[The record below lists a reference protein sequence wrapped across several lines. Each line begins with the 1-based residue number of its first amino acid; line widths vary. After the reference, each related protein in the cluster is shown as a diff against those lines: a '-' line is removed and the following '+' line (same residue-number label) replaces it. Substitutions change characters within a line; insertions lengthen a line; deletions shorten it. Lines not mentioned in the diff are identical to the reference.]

1 TILIG
6 LTLVVPVFFATQ
18 FGPWVGLVTALP
30 GALIGDYFS
39 KVISVFSFPWYGYAG
54 LAVLGFLSGLAF
66 LRTRGRYNTRGSI
79 TTAIVTSFIGLV
91 VFVLLLMI
99 GDMIAYQFSW
109 AYVFSLY
116 LPSYLASIAA
126 LILLPILLII

>member
-1 TILIG
+1 SVVDYLIAELLISNYNGDYSLFNPLFLNMSLATILLG
-6 LTLVVPVFFATQ
+6 LTLVVPFFFATQ

-66 LRTRGRYNTRGSI
+66 L
-79 TTAIVTSFIGLV
+79 
-91 VFVLLLMI
+91 
-99 GDMIAYQFSW
+99 
-109 AYVFSLY
+109 
-116 LPSYLASIAA
+116 
-126 LILLPILLII
+126 